1 MAYISCRVAGY
12 SLRHFPKG
20 KVSGAAIKR
29 LIVAGVTLDFV
40 DALSGSAFGIDDVAH
55 DTLNVRYND
64 DRDVAVIV
72 VADVLRARAKAATDR
87 AGIAARA
94 SAPNNAPA
102 LATDGGLEPTIG
114 GARA

>member
-87 AGIAARA
+87 AGIA
-94 SAPNNAPA
+94 PNNAPA
-102 LATDGGLEPTIG
+102 LATWTDAGWVEGQSD
-114 GARA
+114 AR